1 VDPYNLSQCRK
12 ALEEELA
19 AQEPSVIISS
29 RPCALLKTVKH
40 KAPLQVDSDKCV
52 GCKACMG
59 IGCPAISMENGKAKV
74 DATQCVGCSVCAQL
88 CKLGCFKE
96 V

>member
-1 VDPYNLSQCRK
+1 MK
-12 ALEEELA
+12 
-19 AQEPSVIISS
+19 
-29 RPCALLKTVKH
+29 
-40 KAPLQVDSDKCV
+40 
-52 GCKACMG
+52 
-59 IGCPAISMENGKAKV
+59 IGCPAISFAAGKAKV